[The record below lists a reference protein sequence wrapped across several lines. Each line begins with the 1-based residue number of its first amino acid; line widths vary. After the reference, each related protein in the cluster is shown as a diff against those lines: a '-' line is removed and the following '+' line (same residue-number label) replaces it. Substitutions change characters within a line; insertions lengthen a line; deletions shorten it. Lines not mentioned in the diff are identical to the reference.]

1 MRSKIEEI
9 FKKIKEGSYIEYE
22 ETKLLIKLLAKKDKK
37 EEERRFIKEQLAD
50 LFRMGVGGAI
60 GALPFGSVLF
70 LGISKALKKAGDI
83 ELLPSGFAKDAN
95 LHELVKKEKQKAA
108 DS

>member
-1 MRSKIEEI
+1 MKNKIEEI

-37 EEERRFIKEQLAD
+37 EEERKFIREQLRD
-50 LFRMGVGGAI
+50 LVRMGFGGAVT
-60 GALPFGSVLF
+60 ALPFGSVIF
-70 LGISKALKKAGDI
+70 LAIAKALKKAGDI
-83 ELLPSGFAKDAN
+83 ELLPSGFVEEAD
-95 LHELVKKEKQKAA
+95 LHELVKKDKDKKK